1 MNFVINSLLS
11 MYEQWVLNDRY
22 SNEQDMLL

>member
-1 MNFVINSLLS
+1 MNYVINSLLA
-11 MYEQWVLNDRY
+11 MYDQWVLNDRY